1 MRTNGKFD
9 SLLMGITLIGA
20 CLTLNAE
27 GSPGVSTDG
36 KGMMRVC
43 AAQPMSRLIDWRLKP
58 VEVLAQVDKS
68 LGELGR
74 IVNQAGASGC
84 DALALPED
92 TLGTLHWEM
101 GNKSLLKEVLP
112 QAVGRMLTI
121 LGREAATHHM
131 YLVCSNDTA
140 EPDGSYR
147 NTAFFL
153 GRDGKE
159 IGHYYKVH
167 PAITESDRKRGDR
180 FPVFDTSDL
189 GGVGMLICYDMVM
202 PESSR
207 CLALAGAD
215 IIFVVTLG
223 GATTAGD
230 PDAEGGDLD
239 RASFRT
245 RAADNY
251 LYVAVAKRGGGA
263 MIISPQGKVLAEGK
277 GSDGI
282 AIADINPFAG
292 RQAGDAWDSQSDMR
306 ARLFRERNP
315 SAYGLLTDPNPL
327 VLKKIPAS
335 VTVEEAVRIAE
346 KAMTI
351 GGERFQEAESL
362 LKAGKNDEAIVAFE
376 NLRKEFPRTW
386 IDRAAREELAKIH
399 SGGADK
405 IEK

>member
-1 MRTNGKFD
+1 MRANYAVD
-9 SLLMGITLIGA
+9 SLLMTVACIWA
-20 CLTLNAE
+20 CLPLSAE
-27 GSPGVSTDG
+27 SRVETAKNG
-36 KGMMRVC
+36 KAMMRVC
-43 AAQPMSRLIDWRLKP
+43 AAQPVSRLIDWRLEP
-58 VEVLAQVDKS
+58 MEVLVQVDKS

-74 IVNQAGASGC
+74 IVNQAGAAGC
-84 DALALPED
+84 DVLALPED

-101 GNKSLLKEVLP
+101 GNKSALREVLP
-112 QAVGRMLTI
+112 QAVDRMLTR
-121 LGREAATHHM
+121 LGREAAAHHM
-131 YLVCSNDTA
+131 YLVCSNDTSEA
-140 EPDGSYR
+140 DGTYR

-159 IGHYYKVH
+159 IGHYCKVH

-180 FPVFDTSDL
+180 FPVFDTPDL

-251 LYVAVAKRGGGA
+251 LYVVVAKRGGGA
-263 MIISPQGKVLAEGK
+263 MIISPQGKILAEGK

-282 AIADINPFAG
+282 AIADVNPFAG

-315 SAYGLLTDPNPL
+315 AAYGLLTDPNPPA
-327 VLKKIPAS
+327 LKKIPAS

-362 LKAGKNDEAIVAFE
+362 LKAGKEREAIVAFE

-386 IDRAAREELAKIH
+386 IDRAAQEELAKIRS
-399 SGGADK
+399 SGTGK

>member
-1 MRTNGKFD
+1 MKAICVVS
-9 SLLMGITLIGA
+9 SLFVSVAIVGG
-20 CLTLNAE
+20 CLPLNAE
-27 GSPGVSTDG
+27 SWVETAKKG

-43 AAQPMSRLIDWRLKP
+43 AAQPVSRLIDWRLKP
-58 VEVLAQVDKS
+58 AEVLARVNKS
-68 LGELGR
+68 LGELER
-74 IVNQAGASGC
+74 IVDRAGAAGC

-101 GNKSLLKEVLP
+101 GNKSVLKEVLP
-112 QAVGRMLTI
+112 QAVGLMLAR
-121 LGREAATHHM
+121 LGRAAATHHM

-140 EPDGSYR
+140 EADGSYR
-147 NTAFFL
+147 NMAFLL

-167 PAITESDRKRGDR
+167 PAIHESDRKRGDR
-180 FPVFDTSDL
+180 FPVFETPDL

-202 PESSR
+202 PEASR

-215 IIFVVTLG
+215 LIFVVTLG
-223 GATTAGD
+223 GATAAGD

-245 RAADNY
+245 RAADNF

-263 MIISPQGKVLAEGK
+263 MIISPQGKVLAEGQ
-277 GSDGI
+277 GPDGF
-282 AIADINPFAG
+282 AIADINPFTG
-292 RQAGDAWDSQSDMR
+292 RHSGDAWDSQSDMR

-315 SAYGLLTDPNPL
+315 AAYGLLTDPSPPA
-327 VLKKIPAS
+327 LKKIPAS
-335 VTVEEAVRIAE
+335 VTVQDAVRIAE

-362 LKAGKNDEAIVAFE
+362 LKAGKTGEATLAFE

-386 IDRAAREELAKIH
+386 IDRAALEQLAKIR
-399 SGGADK
+399 SGKTGK
-405 IEK
+405 NQK